1 MMRTMIGVAAGAILA
16 GVLFFAR
23 CPQAQE
29 PARPGETPVS
39 ESEVQ
44 TYIDVYG
51 AMQADH
57 DLDIHDVVTQHHLTL
72 EEFRDIERRIQRQP
86 ALVDRVRQALLE
98 KAKARASSI
107 TPPTRG
113 VEQPEAE

>member
-1 MMRTMIGVAAGAILA
+1 MRTMTGVAVGAVLA
-16 GVLFFAR
+16 GVLLFAR

-29 PARPGETPVS
+29 PASPNETPVS
-39 ESEVQ
+39 ESELQ

-57 DLDIHDVVTQHHLTL
+57 DLDIQNVVAQYHLTL

-98 KAKARASSI
+98 KAKARASFV
-107 TPPTRG
+107 TPPTPG
-113 VEQPEAE
+113 VENPDTE